1 MLSFVLDKEL
11 ALYEAYMISS
21 QTLKIYRN
29 TLPFMFQELKFMRAT
44 STINYLQQILSKIFS
59 ILEHAS

>member
-21 QTLKIYRN
+21 QTFKN
-29 TLPFMFQELKFMRAT
+29 
-44 STINYLQQILSKIFS
+44 LQKYF
-59 ILEHAS
+59 AFYVPRT